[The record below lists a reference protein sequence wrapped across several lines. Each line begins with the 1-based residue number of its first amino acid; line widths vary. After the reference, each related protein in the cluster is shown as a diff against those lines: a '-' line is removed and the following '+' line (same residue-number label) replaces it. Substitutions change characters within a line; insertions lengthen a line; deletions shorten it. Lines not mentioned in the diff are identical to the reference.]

1 MTGAQRERVEPWA
14 ESRLPNNNKKH
25 LCVIDQA
32 VRGRWRAR
40 RGQIDRNPL
49 WSPHLSQR
57 PSVALQG
64 TKRGRQMAQRR
75 ESRQKEMKEGH
86 KESKKPKKE
95 CEWRGIDYER
105 MSPWAQTCR
114 WTHTSFFLLSF
125 HSQFDWAVFLSR
137 FVTFLPF
144 WFHFCIHT
152 GIHKAGRFVSPD
164 RFCSLLWS
172 VWSSI
177 FFSLY
182 THETMK
188 PQILLLLYIK
198 FKKKNHKNSWN
209 HLAAPANTKTAVKI
223 WTFTLITV
231 HII

>member
-14 ESRLPNNNKKH
+14 GSRLPNNNKKH

-105 MSPWAQTCR
+105 MSPWAQPCQ
-114 WTHTSFFLLSF
+114 WTHTSFFSF
-125 HSQFDWAVFLSR
+125 HFIVSLTGRFSSPVLSH
-137 FVTFLPF
+137 FCCFG
-144 WFHFCIHT
+144 FHFCIHT
-152 GIHKAGRFVSPD
+152 GIHKAGRCVSPG

-172 VWSSI
+172 VWWSI
-177 FFSLY
+177 FLALY

-188 PQILLLLYIK
+188 PQILLLLYTKILRI
-198 FKKKNHKNSWN
+198 HKNSQN
-209 HLAAPANTKTAVKI
+209 LLAAPANTRTAVKTWI
-223 WTFTLITV
+223 FA
-231 HII
+231 